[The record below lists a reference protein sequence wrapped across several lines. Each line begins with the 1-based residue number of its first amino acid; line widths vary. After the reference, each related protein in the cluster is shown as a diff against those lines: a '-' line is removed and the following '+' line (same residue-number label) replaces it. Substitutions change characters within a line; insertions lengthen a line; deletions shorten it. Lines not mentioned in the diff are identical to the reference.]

1 MQIKTLNGSF
11 VFAVQRYE
19 TSAGSSNWLRLTEA
33 ALSEHHESPLL
44 QAYTLRA
51 ATQVSYARVSE
62 WVAERT
68 GTARVSDQRAQ
79 QLVQEEAA
87 ALTQAQAQL
96 IATSAV
102 VPAAVQAVA
111 VDVYDA
117 AAAEVVWLGDGVCVS
132 EQKAVRDKQPKA
144 GKERTTTDL
153 TMLQRQDGS
162 YQTVVAGAG
171 IDAVQL
177 GRTVV
182 WQEYG
187 ARAAQLPVVAISD
200 GARSIK
206 KEVQEIFGA
215 QVTHFLDWYHVE
227 AKVHQ
232 LLSQIAPNKVVKE
245 ATTQTMLQALWQG
258 HAAEACAAL
267 RAVAAKNGTKQG
279 ELLGYLEKNEAY
291 LIDYEKR
298 QQAGKVIGSGRME
311 KQNDVVVAQRQ
322 KRKGMSWSKQGS
334 LSLAMV
340 TAQLSSRAPAR
351 TKYLQ

>member
-1 MQIKTLNGSF
+1 MVL
-11 VFAVQRYE
+11 
-19 TSAGSSNWLRLTEA
+19 
-33 ALSEHHESPLL
+33 
-44 QAYTLRA
+44 
-51 ATQVSYARVSE
+51 
-62 WVAERT
+62 
-68 GTARVSDQRAQ
+68 
-79 QLVQEEAA
+79 
-87 ALTQAQAQL
+87 
-96 IATSAV
+96 ATSAV
-102 VPAAVQAVA
+102 APAAVQAVA

-117 AAAEVVWLGDGVCVS
+117 VAAAVVWLADGVCVS

-206 KEVQEIFGA
+206 KEVQAIFGT

-232 LLSQIAPNKVVKE
+232 LLSQIAPNKAVKA
-245 ATTQTMLQALWQG
+245 ATTQVLLDALWHGQTAQAGVALQA
-258 HAAEACAAL
+258 
-267 RAVAAKNGTKQG
+267 VTPKNAAKHA

-291 LIDYEKR
+291 IIDYEKR

-340 TAQLSSRAPAR
+340 TAQLYSRAPAR
-351 TKYLQ
+351 TNYLQ

>member
-11 VFAVQRYE
+11 PFAVRRYE
-19 TSAGSSNWLRLTEA
+19 TSAGSSNWLRLTDA
-33 ALSEHHESPLL
+33 ALSEHHESPRL
-44 QAYTLRA
+44 QAYALRA

-68 GTARVSDQRAQ
+68 GTARLSDQRAQ
-79 QLVQEEAA
+79 QLVQAEAA

-96 IATSAV
+96 IETSAV
-102 VPAAVQAVA
+102 PRAAVQAVA

-117 AAAEVVWLGDGVCVS
+117 AAAEVVWLADGVCVS

-153 TMLQRQDGS
+153 TMLQRPEGS
-162 YQTVVAGAG
+162 YRTVVAGVG

-177 GRTVV
+177 ARTVV
-182 WQEYG
+182 RQEYG

-232 LLSQIAPNKVVKE
+232 LLSQIAPNKAVKE
-245 ATTQTMLQALWQG
+245 ATTQTLLEALWHGQVAQACATLQA
-258 HAAEACAAL
+258 
-267 RAVAAKNGTKQG
+267 VVPKNAAKQA
-279 ELLGYLEKNEAY
+279 ELLGYLTKNEAY
-291 LIDYEKR
+291 IIDYEKR

-322 KRKGMSWSKQGS
+322 KCKGMSWSKQGS

-340 TAQLSSRAPAR
+340 TAQLYSPALVR
-351 TKYLQ
+351 TNYLQ

>member
-1 MQIKTLNGSF
+1 M
-11 VFAVQRYE
+11 FAVQRYE
-19 TSAGSSNWLRLTEA
+19 TSRGSSNWLRLTDA
-33 ALSEHHESPLL
+33 ALSEQHESPLL

-62 WVAERT
+62 WVAERS

-96 IATSAV
+96 IKTSAV
-102 VPAAVQAVA
+102 APAAVQAVG

-187 ARAAQLPVVAISD
+187 AQAAQLPVVAISD

-206 KEVQEIFGA
+206 KEVQELSGA

-232 LLSQIAPNKVVKE
+232 LLSQIAPNKAVKE

-267 RAVAAKNGTKQG
+267 RAVAAKNGAKQG

-298 QQAGKVIGSGRME
+298 QQTGKVIGSGRME